1 MGFLC
6 QGTGHALAE
15 GPHGTWNAISV
26 PALTHNLAILG
37 LAMMLKIVSGRCWAS
52 QMVLVGKNPL
62 PMQTQE
68 DGTATHIILSW
79 EIPWTEERA
88 RLHPWGCEESD
99 LT

>member
-37 LAMMLKIVSGRCWAS
+37 LAMMLKIVSGRSWAS
-52 QMVLVGKNPL
+52 QVVLVGKNPV

-68 DGTATHIILSW
+68 DDSNPH
-79 EIPWTEERA
+79 
-88 RLHPWGCEESD
+88 HPLLGNPMDRGAC
-99 LT
+99 